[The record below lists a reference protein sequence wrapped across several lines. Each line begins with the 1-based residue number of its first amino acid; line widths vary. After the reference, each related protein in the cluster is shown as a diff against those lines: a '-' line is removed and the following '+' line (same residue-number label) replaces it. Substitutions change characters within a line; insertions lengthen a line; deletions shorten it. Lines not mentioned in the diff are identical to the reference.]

1 MPTTTG
7 DRVTK
12 GPLHTHLCEL
22 LGIRHPLILAGM
34 AGGFTTPELVAAVS
48 RAGGLGVFGATGMA
62 ADALSAAV
70 STARG
75 LTDRP
80 IGVNVLLAPPS
91 DGNPNADAVQQRLA
105 TFRKELGLPHPAPE
119 PAITPSPALD
129 LIEAGLEA
137 GAQVVSVGLGD
148 PTPVM
153 NLARK
158 AKAPVIA
165 MVATVT
171 DARQAEASGANI
183 LVAQGGEAGG
193 HRSNFTVG
201 PNGEVP
207 TIGTMALVPQIVR
220 AVNIPVVASGGIM
233 DGRGMVAAL
242 ALGAAGVQLG
252 TVFLSAAE
260 SSASKGYR
268 EGMANAKDTDSIIT
282 AAVTGRPARML
293 KSDFVEALIEGPA
306 PLGWPRMA
314 PATAD
319 IRAAADQ
326 KGRRDLAVYLAGQ
339 ASGLAQ
345 EGDRSAEEIVREIVE
360 QAQETIE
367 RLKQLTD
374 A

>member
-1 MPTTTG
+1 MT
-7 DRVTK
+7 R
-12 GPLHTHLCEL
+12 GPLQTHLCEM

-48 RAGGLGVFGATGMA
+48 RAGGLGVFGATGMT

-70 STARG
+70 TTARG
-75 LTDRP
+75 LTDQP
-80 IGVNVLLAPPS
+80 VGVNVLLARPS
-91 DGNPNADAVQQRLA
+91 DGNPDADSVQKKLAV
-105 TFRKELGLPHPAPE
+105 FREELGLPHPAPA
-119 PAITPSPALD
+119 PATTPSPALD

-137 GAQVVSVGLGD
+137 GARVVSVGLGD

-153 NLARK
+153 DLAKK
-158 AKAPVIA
+158 AGAPVIA
-165 MVATVT
+165 MVATVA
-171 DARQAEASGANI
+171 DARQAEESGADVV
-183 LVAQGGEAGG
+183 VAQGGEAGG

-207 TIGTMALVPQIVR
+207 TVGTMALVPQVVR
-220 AVNIPVVASGGIM
+220 AVNVPVVASGGIM

-260 SSASKGYR
+260 SSASKNYR

-293 KSDFVEALIEGPA
+293 RSTFVEAMIEGPP
-306 PLGWPRMA
+306 PLGWPKMA

-319 IRAAADQ
+319 IRAAADEV
-326 KGRRDLAVYLAGQ
+326 GRKDLAVYLAGQ
-339 ASGLAQ
+339 SSGLAPKEQ
-345 EGDRSAEEIVREIVE
+345 RSAEDIVKEIISEAVD
-360 QAQETIE
+360 TIS
-367 RLKQLTD
+367 RLKQLTE